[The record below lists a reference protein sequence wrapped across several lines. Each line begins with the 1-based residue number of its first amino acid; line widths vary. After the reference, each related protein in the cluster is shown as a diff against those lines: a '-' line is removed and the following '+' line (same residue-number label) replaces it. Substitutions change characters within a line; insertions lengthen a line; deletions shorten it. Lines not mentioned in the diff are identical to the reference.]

1 MTDTKKN
8 MEDVQSGQPGVS
20 LPIDRVG
27 VKDIRLPIIVR
38 HREKG
43 RQHTVAKVDLSV
55 DLPAHFKGT
64 HMSRFVEAL
73 EGWAEELDYASFK
86 KLLADIADRLEARSA
101 HCRFVFPY
109 FLRQV
114 SPASKAG
121 GLMDYKCQ
129 VEGELRDGK
138 LIFTLGADVPVMTVC
153 PCSKAISDEGAHS
166 QRAVV
171 RIRCRFDGF
180 VWLEDI
186 IEIAESAGSCRVYSL
201 LKREDEK
208 YVTEAAFANPCFVED
223 VVREAARGLAE
234 HPQITWYRVEVESY
248 ESIHNHSAFA
258 CIESE

>member
-1 MTDTKKN
+1 
-8 MEDVQSGQPGVS
+8 MEDVQSGKPVVPMS
-20 LPIDRVG
+20 IDRVG
-27 VKDIRLPIIVR
+27 VKDLRLPIIVR

-43 RQHTVAKVDLSV
+43 TQHTVAKVSLSV
-55 DLPAHFKGT
+55 DLPAQFKGT

-86 KLLADIADRLEARSA
+86 KLLDDIVHRLDARSA

-109 FLRQV
+109 FLRKT
-114 SPASKAG
+114 SPTSGAEG
-121 GLMDYKCQ
+121 VMDYKCQ
-129 VEGELRDGK
+129 VDGQLEDGK

-180 VWLEDI
+180 LWLEDI
-186 IEIAESAGSCRVYSL
+186 IEIAEQAGSCPVYTL
-201 LKREDEK
+201 LKRSDEK
-208 YVTEAAFANPCFVED
+208 FVTEAAFDNPCFVED
-223 VVREAARGLAE
+223 VVRSAARGLAE
-234 HPQITWYRVEVESY
+234 HKQIKWYRVEVESF

-258 CIESE
+258 CIESD